1 MLSGQYQPLLPFI
14 QPSKRAKPASA
25 SASASVMS
33 DSIFEIREY
42 LDSDGKVNSHDVTD
56 ISKELEYM
64 EKLVNSMQENPTA
77 LSVRKQHSYFV
88 SYLLN

>member
-1 MLSGQYQPLLPFI
+1 
-14 QPSKRAKPASA
+14 
-25 SASASVMS
+25 MS

-64 EKLVNSMQENPTA
+64 EKLVNSMQEQPSA
-77 LSVRKQHSYFV
+77 LNVRRNQ
-88 SYLLN
+88 LLMHYVDLNHILF